1 MDGQTQ
7 TGGERDRQRLRCGG
21 LGLWRPPEAERDW
34 LRARAVPPL
43 HLFIGGCPA
52 SRFRPQA
59 GLCLATIALAAET
72 HGTASIPS
80 SSPLAAPI
88 CPGTIVQYCDTDVRL
103 V

>member
-7 TGGERDRQRLRCGG
+7 TGGERDRQRLRCG
-21 LGLWRPPEAERDW
+21 L
-34 LRARAVPPL
+34 
-43 HLFIGGCPA
+43 
-52 SRFRPQA
+52 

-88 CPGTIVQYCDTDVRL
+88 CPEIQRRHRSKVESIPSHSSHGCGGNDDGLTVAAR
-103 V
+103 

>member
-88 CPGTIVQYCDTDVRL
+88 CPDVL
-103 V
+103 TSWF